1 MNPCSL
7 TKKEMLTRLEKDYL
21 KIFLAFSVS
30 RISNYTEAEELAQEI
45 AYRCV
50 EVIESGKIRE
60 NFDAY
65 LWSVA
70 HNTYK
75 TWCRT
80 KKKAALSLEN
90 DDILTNLVSR
100 EVPVLDRMI
109 HREETERVRLELSR
123 LWGMYRETLVCFY
136 YRGLSVRDIAA
147 KFDITEEMVKFYLR
161 AGKEKLKE
169 AITMNTGIKSV
180 SPSEFSVYKS
190 AIDFSK
196 VDVWEVFKRK
206 LPCQIA
212 LICHDSPKTVS
223 EISLETGTPAVYI
236 EDEIALLLDAGVMI
250 SVGKNKYRTNFH
262 ILRKNAV
269 RQVKEQ
275 FQAIHEQYVPAVMA
289 AFEKYLPELKQC
301 GVFKQEVDRNRYT
314 WVFAQNIPDWGETMW
329 IRDYPE
335 ILSCG
340 SKAFIFAEEAK
351 SSPWS
356 AGHTPTDLEECTVWP
371 ADVAILGEY
380 HCQRELWDRKKAQ
393 ALYDV
398 YKRTTHEKDAALY
411 AQLIA
416 EGYVTK
422 GDDGA
427 LWCNVAVMTK
437 ESRELFRKIYDELHP
452 ILVPLCREAAENMV
466 RIVKNTIP
474 EQLAE
479 YAYGFAATWVGFY
492 TGVYLMEALY
502 HKGFLTVPMP
512 DERVPVA
519 CWIDVK

>member
-1 MNPCSL
+1 MTPCSL
-7 TKKEMLTRLEKDYL
+7 TKADMLRRLESEYL

-30 RISNYTEAEELAQEI
+30 RISNYSEAEELAQEI
-45 AYRCV
+45 ACRCV
-50 EVIESGKIRE
+50 EAIEHNRIRD

-65 LWSVA
+65 MWSIA

-75 TWCRT
+75 TYLREKQRST
-80 KKKAALSLEN
+80 PVPESLS
-90 DDILTNLVSR
+90 NLKSR

-109 HREETERVRLELSR
+109 HREEMERVRLELSR

-136 YRGLSVRDIAA
+136 YRRLSIRDIAA
-147 KFDITEEMVKFYLR
+147 KFGTTEEMVKFYLR
-161 AGKEKLKE
+161 AGKAKLKE
-169 AITMNTGIKSV
+169 AITMTTGIKSI
-180 SPSEFSVYKS
+180 SPSEFSIYKS

-196 VDVWEVFKRK
+196 VNVWEVFKRK

-236 EDEIALLLDAGVMI
+236 EDEIVLLLDAGVMI
-250 SVGKNKYRTNFH
+250 PVGKNKYRTNFH

-269 RQVKEQ
+269 KQMKEQ
-275 FQAIHEQYVPAVMA
+275 FEAIHEKYIPAAMD
-289 AFEKYLPELKQC
+289 AFTKYLPELKQC
-301 GVFKQEVDRNRYT
+301 GIFRQEVNDNRYA
-314 WVFAQNIPDWGETMW
+314 WVFARNIPEWGETMW
-329 IRDYPE
+329 IKEYPE

-340 SKAFIFAEEAK
+340 SKAFIFAEEAE

-356 AGHTPTDLEECTVWP
+356 GGYTPTDVEECTVWP
-371 ADVAILGEY
+371 ADVGILGEY
-380 HCQRELWDRKKAQ
+380 HCQEELRDPKKAQ

-398 YKRTTHEKDAALY
+398 YKGTINDADAELY

-422 GDDGA
+422 QGDGT

-437 ESRELFRKIYDELHP
+437 ESKELFRKIYNELHP
-452 ILVPLCREAAENMV
+452 VLIPLCREASENMV

-479 YAYGFAATWVGFY
+479 YAYGFAATWVGLY
-492 TGVYLMEALY
+492 TTVCLLEALY
-502 HKGFLTVPMP
+502 KKGFITIPEP
-512 DERVPVA
+512 DEKVPVA